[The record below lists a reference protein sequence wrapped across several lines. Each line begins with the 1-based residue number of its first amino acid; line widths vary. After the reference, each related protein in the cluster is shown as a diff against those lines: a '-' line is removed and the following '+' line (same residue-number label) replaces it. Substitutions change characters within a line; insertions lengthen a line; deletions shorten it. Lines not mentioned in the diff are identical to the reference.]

1 MQRLSW
7 KKRGV
12 RSENEAKQGE
22 RIRREEKMEKP
33 VENGG
38 KGETEV
44 GERNV
49 GDLD

>member
-1 MQRLSW
+1 MRRLSW

-12 RSENEAKQGE
+12 RSENEARQGE
-22 RIRREEKMEKP
+22 RIRREEMEKP